1 MKKIWRTITAVLWA
15 FLGIRNSNEAQE
27 DAVTLSPLQI
37 MAVGFLAT
45 VLFVIGLILVIKLIV
60 L

>member
-1 MKKIWRTITAVLWA
+1 MRKIWRTVTAVLWA
-15 FLGIRNSNEAQE
+15 FLGIRNSNEAQK
-27 DAVTLSPLQI
+27 DAVTLTPLQI

-45 VLFVIGLILVIKLIV
+45 VLFVVGLILVIKLIV